1 MTKEDP
7 KDQRQQKHSQDNREH
22 KHSQVKRKHK
32 RYNINSGAFVLLKS
46 EEVEILGSI
55 KDISS
60 GGLSMSHIDENK
72 ELNGSDKISVN
83 LISENT
89 CCDLFSSRTIWNSV
103 EDGGFMAA
111 MVKMRRRGVKFEH
124 LNPDKEIELKKFIDA
139 LIEK

>member
-7 KDQRQQKHSQDNREH
+7 KDQRQQKN
-22 KHSQVKRKHK
+22 SQVKREHK

-72 ELNGSDKISVN
+72 EFNGSDKISVN

-89 CCDLFSSRTIWNSV
+89 CCENFSSRTIWNSV

-124 LNPDKEIELKKFIDA
+124 LNSEKEIELKKFIDA

>member
-1 MTKEDP
+1 MTQEDP
-7 KDQRQQKHSQDNREH
+7 KNQRQHKHSQDNREH
-22 KHSQVKRKHK
+22 KHSQVKREHK
-32 RYNINSGAFVLLKS
+32 RYNINSSAFVLLKS

-72 ELNGSDKISVN
+72 ELNGSKISIN
-83 LISENT
+83 LISEDICYEN
-89 CCDLFSSRTIWNSV
+89 FSSRTIWNSV

-124 LNPDKEIELKKFIDA
+124 LNSDKKIKLKKFIDA

>member
-7 KDQRQQKHSQDNREH
+7 KDQRQQKNSH
-22 KHSQVKRKHK
+22 VKREHK

-46 EEVEILGSI
+46 KEVEILGSI

-72 ELNGSDKISVN
+72 EFNGSDKISVN

-89 CCDLFSSRTIWNSV
+89 CCENFSSRTIWNSV

-111 MVKMRRRGVKFEH
+111 MVKMRRRGVKFEN
-124 LNPDKEIELKKFIDA
+124 LSSDKEIELKKFIDA

>member
-1 MTKEDP
+1 MTKENP
-7 KDQRQQKHSQDNREH
+7 KDQRQQKHSQDNRE
-22 KHSQVKRKHK
+22 HK

-60 GGLSMSHIDENK
+60 SGFCMSHIDENK
-72 ELNGSDKISVN
+72 KFNGSGKISVN
-83 LISENT
+83 LISEDICYEN
-89 CCDLFSSRTIWNSV
+89 FSSKSIWNNV

-124 LNPDKEIELKKFIDA
+124 LNPDKEIELKKFI
-139 LIEK
+139 

>member
-7 KDQRQQKHSQDNREH
+7 KDQRQQKNSH
-22 KHSQVKRKHK
+22 VKREHK

-72 ELNGSDKISVN
+72 ELNGSKISVN
-83 LISENT
+83 LISEDICYEN
-89 CCDLFSSRTIWNSV
+89 FSSRTIWNSV

>member
-1 MTKEDP
+1 MTKKNL
-7 KDQRQQKHSQDNREH
+7 KDQRKH
-22 KHSQVKRKHK
+22 KHSQVKREHK

-72 ELNGSDKISVN
+72 EFNGSDKISIN
-83 LISENT
+83 LISEDL
-89 CCDLFSSRTIWNSV
+89 CCENFSIRTIWNSV